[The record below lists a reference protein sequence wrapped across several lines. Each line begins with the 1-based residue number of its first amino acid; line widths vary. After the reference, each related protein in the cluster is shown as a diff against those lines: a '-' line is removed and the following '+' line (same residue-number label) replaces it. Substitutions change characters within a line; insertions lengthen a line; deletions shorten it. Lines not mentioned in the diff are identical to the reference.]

1 MSREPLFIPIGIGDE
16 TLEPVGFELYE
27 GEHALVTGPPRTGRT
42 TTLLVVA
49 EVISRSVPRG
59 RAGGNRTPARLAAAR
74 VLAAGSRRDLG
85 GEIADLIAELR
96 ASERMQVLLIDD
108 ADATEDPQRAL
119 SELFSAGAAG
129 GHIHAVI
136 AGRADEL
143 RSLGHWSVGARK
155 SRVGLLIQPDLQTD
169 GMLLG
174 VTLPRRPAPPDP
186 AGLRLPR
193 RRGRIRVD
201 AGRARVIGRHDSRQA
216 S

>member
-42 TTLLVVA
+42 TTLLVIA
-49 EVISRSVPRG
+49 EVIARSYPGIELAGIAVRRGSRLREFPQ
-59 RAGGNRTPARLAAAR
+59 LAR
-74 VLAAGSRRDLG
+74 VATSAE
-85 GEIADLIAELR
+85 EIADLIAELR

-174 VTLPRRPAPPDP
+174 VTLPRRPAPPTRP
-186 AGLRLPR
+186 GC
-193 RRGRIRVD
+193 GYRVD
-201 AGRARVIGRHDSRQA
+201 AGGFELMQVAVA
-216 S
+216 